1 MESGPE
7 SAGDDTRS
15 ARAEVPLEAEA
26 ARAEL
31 AGLPRLSATAESGLA
46 IIYGVLDALVDAHD
60 LDDAFVVLDAPGIGR
75 QVFRAGRRPLHADD
89 EVMLQAVPG
98 LHTRPPLAS
107 SVFDE
112 SLLISSCLLAFRL
125 DQTRY
130 DAGHDALTGLDGRRS
145 FDRLLEMAVARS
157 NRYGWP
163 FTLVL
168 VDLDDFKVLND
179 TEGHLAGD
187 QALRDLGE
195 RFTRA
200 LRFGDIAARIG
211 GDEFAMVLPDTE
223 PDLIPTL
230 LERVRTAPGF
240 STACP
245 EFSFGAAV
253 CPLEADR
260 TDTLFAVADQRLY
273 AAKDGRRR

>member
-1 MESGPE
+1 M
-7 SAGDDTRS
+7 
-15 ARAEVPLEAEA
+15 
-26 ARAEL
+26 
-31 AGLPRLSATAESGLA
+31 
-46 IIYGVLDALVDAHD
+46 
-60 LDDAFVVLDAPGIGR
+60 
-75 QVFRAGRRPLHADD
+75 
-89 EVMLQAVPG
+89 
-98 LHTRPPLAS
+98 
-107 SVFDE
+107 
-112 SLLISSCLLAFRL
+112 SSCLLAFRL
-125 DQTRY
+125 DRTRY

-168 VDLDDFKVLND
+168 VDLDDFKLLND

-223 PDLIPTL
+223 PDLVPTL
-230 LERVRTAPGF
+230 LERVRNAPGF

-245 EFSFGAAV
+245 KFSFGTAV
-253 CPLEADR
+253 CPLEADGAE
-260 TDTLFAVADQRLY
+260 TLFAVADQRLY
-273 AAKDGRRR
+273 AAKGERRR